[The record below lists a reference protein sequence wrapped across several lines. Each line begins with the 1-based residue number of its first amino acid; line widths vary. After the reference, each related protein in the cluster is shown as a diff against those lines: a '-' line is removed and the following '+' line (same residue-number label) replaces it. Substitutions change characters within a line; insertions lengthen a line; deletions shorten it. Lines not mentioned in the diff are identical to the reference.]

1 MVSRKAIKEKS
12 VILQSRYFS
21 LPTIIFEK
29 RTFPF
34 HKDIQQ
40 RVTAHQYPLR
50 SNTWAVRITS
60 EAEEPARVRRVVA

>member
-1 MVSRKAIKEKS
+1 MWCPEKHKEKS

-21 LPTIIFEK
+21 LPTIIIEK

-34 HKDIQQ
+34 LKVIQ

>member
-1 MVSRKAIKEKS
+1 MWCSEKHKREKCDS
-12 VILQSRYFS
+12 SISIF
-21 LPTIIFEK
+21 LPPDYIFEK

-34 HKDIQQ
+34 NKDIE